1 MRLISPTRPSTSP
14 TSGYVAQ
21 DVFQDG
27 DFRIRIV
34 FGHRLRLRLK
44 RGVKPQVKTV
54 IWTESIALTP
64 FHDFSA
70 ATASAVFSA
79 RAAS

>member
-1 MRLISPTRPSTSP
+1 
-14 TSGYVAQ
+14 
-21 DVFQDG
+21 
-27 DFRIRIV
+27 
-34 FGHRLRLRLK
+34 
-44 RGVKPQVKTV
+44 VKTV
-54 IWTESIALTP
+54 IGTESIALTP